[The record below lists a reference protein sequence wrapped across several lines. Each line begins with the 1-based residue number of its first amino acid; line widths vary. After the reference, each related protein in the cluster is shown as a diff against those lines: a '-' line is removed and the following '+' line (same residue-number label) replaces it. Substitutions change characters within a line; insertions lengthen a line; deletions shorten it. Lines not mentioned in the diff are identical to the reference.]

1 MVNKRAIRDEVVIIE
16 MIIVIGVKE
25 VVANIIKEGIIA
37 SAKNSFKQAIKDQMI
52 LWWHLTIKKW
62 LTWLL

>member
-37 SAKNSFKQAIKDQMI
+37 SAKNSFKQLIKNQVI
-52 LWWHLTIKKW
+52 LW
-62 LTWLL
+62 